1 MIHESP
7 DLKLG
12 WLREM
17 SLLVR
22 KKLNILLKI
31 RFLKKHSTNWK
42 QNNWTMIFHVLLIVS
57 LFDSEGII
65 PVRRALLKINSNGLH
80 IKSPLILS
88 MEMLMLSCPCTL
100 FKSRFRTI
108 FPKSSTANVTAVK
121 RLSVINLKLVGSGP
135 LLEIQGTLF
144 RKEK

>member
-1 MIHESP
+1 
-7 DLKLG
+7 
-12 WLREM
+12 M

-42 QNNWTMIFHVLLIVS
+42 QNNWRMIFHVLLIVS

-88 MEMLMLSCPCTL
+88 MEILMLSCPCIL